1 MRGHAGPGPHA
12 LGDRTHR
19 RAHQPDRCRDRQT
32 DVAITLDEVEA
43 PPGRDGLLDLALHP
57 DLLTGTGSDYV
68 FAVHNHLN
76 PSHAPDLS
84 VVEEDRPS
92 RPLFTKI
99 IRISFELAMGSLSG
113 TMEF

>member
-1 MRGHAGPGPHA
+1 MFGVTERTAGRINRNDPATGK
-12 LGDRTHR
+12 
-19 RAHQPDRCRDRQT
+19 QT
-32 DVAITLDEVEA
+32 VAITLDEVEA
-43 PPGRDGLLDLALHP
+43 PGGQDGLLDLALHP
-57 DLLTGTGSDYV
+57 DLPTGTGSDYV

-99 IRISFELAMGSLSG
+99 IHPRSNPALGSLSDP
-113 TMEF
+113 MEF